1 MVHAFIMLRSGAGAA
16 NDVRDTVA
24 ELQGVEVA
32 HVVAGQYDI
41 IAEVDGTE
49 VHDVLETVSSRIGT
63 VDGVT
68 DTRTYISLS
77 AA

>member
-1 MVHAFIMLRSGAGAA
+1 MVHAFIMVRTGAGAA
-16 NDVRDTVA
+16 SDVRDSVA
-24 ELQGVEVA
+24 ELEGVEAA

-41 IAEVDGTE
+41 IAEVGGGE

>member
-1 MVHAFIMLRSGAGAA
+1 MVHSFIMVRSGAGAA
-16 NDVRDTVA
+16 NDVRDAVA
-24 ELQGVEVA
+24 ELQGVEAA

-41 IAEVDGTE
+41 IAEVGGTE

-68 DTRTYISLS
+68 ETRTYISLS

>member
-1 MVHAFIMLRSGAGAA
+1 MVHAFIMVRSGAGTA
-16 NDVRDTVA
+16 NDVRDAVA
-24 ELQGVEVA
+24 DLESVAAA

-41 IAEVDGTE
+41 IAEVDGSE